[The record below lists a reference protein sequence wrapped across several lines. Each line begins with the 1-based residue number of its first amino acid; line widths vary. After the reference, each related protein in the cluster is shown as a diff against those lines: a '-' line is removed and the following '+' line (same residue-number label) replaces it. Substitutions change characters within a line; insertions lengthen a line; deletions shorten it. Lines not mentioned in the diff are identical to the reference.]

1 MENQMT
7 VAGEMF
13 SDTFLKISEQP
24 PTVRRP
30 KKTAAIEIP
39 QKTLRCIW
47 NEQLFKS
54 RTMTTVGGET
64 LEIVFPGHWNFGP
77 GPDFKNAAFKVGG
90 QTLEGD
96 VEIHVYRSDRKG
108 PAAAK
113 KPGFENVVL
122 QVFMWQGKSKKKPA
136 SKTTVHELELKER
149 LTKGVLELNN
159 ELDFNNY
166 PVLNQYNFG
175 LCHQPLARLS
185 SEKLTHLLNVAG
197 DARIFTKMNRFN
209 DRVIDRG
216 YEQTLYEGVAEA
228 LGYPANKKP
237 FRTLAETL
245 PLTSLQALLAKKM
258 KPADRVL
265 HIQALLFGMAGLID
279 FKVSGKGELP
289 AENKKYIKKIQ
300 AIWGQYASELPP
312 IAALGHLIVRHQ
324 KNNAPSGLFA
334 DLIAEIQLAMS
345 QPGNRGY
352 SKKTA
357 NKLCDFFYIEEPDF
371 WADHYSPAGKKL
383 SAPQALIGPARS
395 SEITVNIVI
404 PIGLIYAR
412 ASKSVAMEA
421 TLNWLLKSGKRT
433 SDNRLMRF
441 MKHYIFGNN
450 EKMLKVLASDKET
463 QGLMQVYQDFCTQ
476 NENNC
481 LSCRFPDVVNRNFA

>member
-237 FRTLAETL
+237 FRTLAEKL
-245 PLTSLQALLAKKM
+245 PLTSLQAFLAKKNQACRPR
-258 KPADRVL
+258 PAYSGAAFRNGGFDRL
-265 HIQALLFGMAGLID
+265 
-279 FKVSGKGELP
+279 
-289 AENKKYIKKIQ
+289 
-300 AIWGQYASELPP
+300 
-312 IAALGHLIVRHQ
+312 
-324 KNNAPSGLFA
+324 
-334 DLIAEIQLAMS
+334 
-345 QPGNRGY
+345 
-352 SKKTA
+352 
-357 NKLCDFFYIEEPDF
+357 
-371 WADHYSPAGKKL
+371 
-383 SAPQALIGPARS
+383 
-395 SEITVNIVI
+395 
-404 PIGLIYAR
+404 
-412 ASKSVAMEA
+412 
-421 TLNWLLKSGKRT
+421 
-433 SDNRLMRF
+433 
-441 MKHYIFGNN
+441 
-450 EKMLKVLASDKET
+450 
-463 QGLMQVYQDFCTQ
+463 
-476 NENNC
+476 
-481 LSCRFPDVVNRNFA
+481 